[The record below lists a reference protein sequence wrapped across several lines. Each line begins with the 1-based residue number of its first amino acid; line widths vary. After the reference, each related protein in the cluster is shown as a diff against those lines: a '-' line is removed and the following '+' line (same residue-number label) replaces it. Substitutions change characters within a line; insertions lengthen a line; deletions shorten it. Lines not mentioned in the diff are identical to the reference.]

1 MKEVLLFIMTYV
13 LVFICYRFLVIRK
26 ANTKKKNKRK
36 KNSKS
41 NKPIEV
47 SLLEAKYHLDLEKL
61 DYNKLLWIICAVSSL
76 DITIIITLIL
86 LLDSYLIQLLIALIL
101 TFPIILVSYSF
112 IGKYYVKKGM
122 IKDE

>member
-1 MKEVLLFIMTYV
+1 MKEVLLFIMTYI
-13 LVFICYRFLVIRK
+13 LVFICYRFLVTRK
-26 ANTKKKNKRK
+26 ANNKKKKKRK
-36 KNSKS
+36 KNGN

>member
-1 MKEVLLFIMTYV
+1 MRQVLLFITTYI
-13 LVFICYRFLVIRK
+13 LVFLVYQMLIVRK
-26 ANTKKKNKRK
+26 AKGKKKRKNKE
-36 KNSKS
+36 KS

-47 SLLEAKYHLDLEKL
+47 SILEEKYKLDLEKL
-61 DYNKLLWIICAVSSL
+61 NYNKLLLVISLVSSL

-86 LLDSYLIQLLIALIL
+86 LLDSYLIQLIIALVL
-101 TFPIILVSYSF
+101 TFPIVLVSYSF

>member
-1 MKEVLLFIMTYV
+1 MKEVLLFLMTYG

-26 ANTKKKNKRK
+26 VNNKKKKKRK
-36 KNSKS
+36 MNAN